1 MVKIE
6 IYKIVIVI
14 YMFFFSFMIPLFKL
28 VTLLNLKKTYIFT
41 YSFSYSYIPIYVQS
55 IYINNCR
62 MVLVFACN
70 HRKQSPINFKKK
82 KKRRKNVEEILKEE
96 RKEERKTYI
105 YLIKTICS
113 IYEKEI
119 LNLV

>member
-62 MVLVFACN
+62 MYLYLLVITGN
-70 HRKQSPINFKKK
+70 NLPSIS
-82 KKRRKNVEEILKEE
+82 KRRKRGGKM
-96 RKEERKTYI
+96 
-105 YLIKTICS
+105 
-113 IYEKEI
+113 
-119 LNLV
+119 